1 MESHQ
6 RPQRGPAD
14 GSEVAN
20 RWRQGI
26 ARQAASIYEAA
37 HGNPVKDS
45 ARGVRWSLTPRVA
58 VVLAAAVMLLGVAL
72 WVTTRSP
79 VGAEVEPGPGAV
91 ADAGEST
98 FLLEPDNADG
108 EKTSAWGVARGE
120 STNVTV
126 HVAGHVAQPGLRE
139 LPAGA
144 RVGDAID
151 AAGGFLPDANRDDAN
166 LARVLIDGEQV
177 YVPLLESASGGGE
190 LGDGEQETQV
200 SDAGDADR
208 SGINI
213 NRADAAELEELPGVG
228 PVLALRIEEFR
239 DQNGPFRTLADLQ
252 AVPGI
257 GPAMVEKIQGE
268 AHV

>member
-20 RWRQGI
+20 RWRRGI

-37 HGNPVKDS
+37 HGNPVADS

-58 VVLAAAVMLLGVAL
+58 VVLSAAVILLGLAL
-72 WVTTRSP
+72 WVTTRAP
-79 VGAEVEPGPGAV
+79 AGADLEPGVGAAV
-91 ADAGEST
+91 NAGEATS
-98 FLLEPDNADG
+98 FPEPDDG
-108 EKTSAWGVARGE
+108 DGDQTSAWGVAGGD
-120 STNVTV
+120 STTVTV
-126 HVAGHVAQPGLRE
+126 HVAGYVAQPGLRE

-166 LARVLIDGEQV
+166 LARVLVDGEQV
-177 YVPLLESASGGGE
+177 YVPLLASSPDGGE
-190 LGDGEQETQV
+190 VGDSEQEAHA
-200 SDAGDADR
+200 SDAGD
-208 SGINI
+208 SGPGGINI

-228 PVLALRIEEFR
+228 PVLAGRIEEFR
-239 DQNGPFRTLADLQ
+239 DQNGPFRTLGDLQ

-257 GPAMVEKIQGE
+257 GPAMLEKIRAE
-268 AHV
+268 ARV